1 VHLAD
6 FMVSLIVIFFM
17 VVYFLILFRVV
28 IDVFRNHE
36 MSGGVKALWL
46 ICLLFFPLVTLLIY
60 VIVHGSGMARRDTA
74 DIDAARKAQDAYI
87 RDVAG
92 ATASP
97 TDQIARA
104 QELLKSGAISQAEFD
119 QLKQKALS

>member
-1 VHLAD
+1 MHLAD